1 MIHRAIRVHGWT
13 VDFLFAHRRNDPDG
27 VLAVLRSYG
36 APASLVEQADDLMN
50 SGPNC
55 GFTFSNSDRRLC
67 LTWVGPQTEG
77 AEWVNTTVHEIVHV
91 AIAVSDQADAL
102 AAARVAD
109 KLLELRGVDASFTLV
124 SVGDTIH
131 VSGRSN
137 GKVNVQHIL
146 ETLGGG
152 GRFEEAGAQVRET
165 DLQGAAVSLRTPQR
179 GEKHDSGIHG
189 AHQI

>member
-91 AIAVSDQADAL
+91 AIAVSADAGIDPYTETFAYL
-102 AAARVAD
+102 VGEITEQVSD
-109 KLLELRGVDASFTLV
+109 LLCLLSCDHCRE
-124 SVGDTIH
+124 
-131 VSGRSN
+131 
-137 GKVNVQHIL
+137 GKN
-146 ETLGGG
+146 
-152 GRFEEAGAQVRET
+152 
-165 DLQGAAVSLRTPQR
+165 D
-179 GEKHDSGIHG
+179 
-189 AHQI
+189 